1 MINIVDSFSLAGSTK
16 PLDARDEFATVAE
29 MKACTICN
37 EKHICYVRENQ
48 RQYQYSSANTLDN
61 VYGKWRPYT
70 AGSGN
75 GDVTGATIGGDSVE
89 KIGGVLQFPA
99 YPTIPE
105 IPVKGIKAN
114 GASEVI
120 APDPDG
126 VVELPAPPTIPI
138 SKIKLNGASSDLP
151 INNGRVTIP
160 DYANDIKEINNKFQQ
175 IGNPEPIVI
184 PSSNTEVLVSGDN
197 FTYDSDTT
205 YIMSLTSGS
214 STTQVATVH
223 YPYVHDNINYVA
235 FKAIDRDLIYLY
247 SVDGLSY
254 IWVGEKTISQLP
266 IEGKAAFESGK
277 TATKHVINNDGTPEE
292 GSFIHGA
299 VNVFV
304 SRHGYPLQYNQINEL
319 GNYYILLKNVELNK
333 IYKYSASNNK
343 WSLVTGGCYTKDDI
357 TTGVNY
363 TKYDKYFNGGQ
374 AVNVEYDDSITKF
387 GTQENPI
394 NNVQL
399 AIQKIA
405 ANITA
410 TACTLKIN
418 LVKDGNPYIG
428 KSINVTIKYQG
439 STITSWGNHSYTG
452 LVTDSNGQVQ
462 IVIPFASEYTIGF
475 TTTTNY
481 IEPESINGIA
491 DTQVKNYSCLYEYIT
506 EEELIRPMCKVI
518 GASSSITPNGK
529 KLRIYYLN
537 NDETSMYDDNPYYI
551 ITFNSEGIPTSIQK
565 LTNNN
570 TYVSI
575 NSSNLVIPRGQKYKV
590 SLQLWNTSLTE
601 EEQAYYRTPDTIYTA
616 NKEKRTIIVKYT
628 YKESG
633 VFLVIKD
640 SNDLI
645 FGYKAYKVSSV
656 RTESDN
662 DTTYT
667 VTTIIIDNQ
676 YQDIRF
682 VSGTGIQIK
691 GVEDDV
697 YTTWITNTE
706 LVNGKVVGIGL
717 RTQTLVDAPMYS
729 ETFIGTPL
737 EDYYNNCCVLI
748 GYGVGVSST
757 GKKWLT
763 EGDCNLTNENT
774 IDGRY
779 GTESFANYDGI
790 IESRSEVLT
799 YINQLSKETGN
810 HTQTAFV
817 PSRVQL
823 IQVSLNNDFIK
834 GLGESIGFI
843 LDFMNDTIFKT
854 SDFSGDSRAYAV
866 RNGINLPHNQGGSY
880 YGRKALNTA
889 DYVIPLYNFY

>member
-99 YPTIPE
+99 YPTVPE
-105 IPVKGIKAN
+105 VPIKGIKAN

-138 SKIKLNGASSDLP
+138 TKIKLNGASSDLP

-184 PSSNTEVLVSGDN
+184 PSSNTEVLVSGSN

-292 GSFIHGA
+292 GSFVHGT

-304 SRHGYPLQYNQINEL
+304 SRHGYPLQYNQINES
-319 GNYYILLKNVELNK
+319 GTYYILIKNAELNK
-333 IYKYSASNNK
+333 IYKYSAANNK
-343 WSLVTGGCYTKDDI
+343 WSLVSGGCYTKGNI
-357 TTGVNY
+357 TTGANY
-363 TKYDKYFNGGQ
+363 TKYDKYFNGGE
-374 AVNVEYDDSITKF
+374 AVNTEYDDTVTQF
-387 GTQENPI
+387 GTQEHPV

-405 ANITA
+405 VNIA
-410 TACTLKIN
+410 AMACTVNVNVLKE
-418 LVKDGNPYIG
+418 GSPYIG
-428 KSINVTIKYQG
+428 KSVNVVVKYQG
-439 STITSWGNHSYTG
+439 ETITSWGTYNYTN
-452 LVTDSNGQVQ
+452 LSTNSNGILQ
-462 IVIPFASEYTIGF
+462 IVLPLAAEFIISF
-475 TTTTNY
+475 TPTTNF
-481 IEPESINGIA
+481 IEPETINGIA
-491 DTQVKNYSCLYEYIT
+491 DTVTKSYTVLYTPIAEQ
-506 EEELIRPMCKVI
+506 ELLKPVCKIV
-518 GASSSITPNGK
+518 GASTGTTPSGKRLFIDYWITNNSTWEEAVYIVNSGEDGLSSTVYK
-529 KLRIYYLN
+529 KGN
-537 NDETSMYDDNPYYI
+537 NDNY
-551 ITFNSEGIPTSIQK
+551 
-565 LTNNN
+565 TNVGVNN
-570 TYVSI
+570 L
-575 NSSNLVIPRGQKYKV
+575 LVDRGQKYKAR
-590 SLQLWNTSLTE
+590 LELWNTELTE
-601 EEQAYYRTPDTIYTA
+601 EEQSYYRSEDQEFTA
-616 NKEKRTIIVKYT
+616 NQEKRTIMNSYS
-628 YKESG
+628 YKEAG

-640 SNDLI
+640 TNNAI
-645 FGYKAYKVSSV
+645 FGYKAYKVDGV
-656 RTESDN
+656 RTESDGN
-662 DTTYT
+662 NSYT
-667 VTTIIIDNQ
+667 VTTIIMENQ
-676 YQDIRF
+676 RYDIKF
-682 VSGTGIQIK
+682 VSGVGVQIK
-691 GVEDDV
+691 GVNEDT
-697 YTTWITNTE
+697 YTTWITTTE
-706 LVNGKVVGIGL
+706 IINGKIVGIGV
-717 RTQTLVDAPMYS
+717 RTQALIDSSLLSQYY
-729 ETFIGTPL
+729 ENTPL
-737 EDYYNNCCVLI
+737 EDYYNNCCVLLY
-748 GYGVGVSST
+748 YGNGMSQQNKKWYISST
-757 GKKWLT
+757 TLGLVT
-763 EGDCNLTNENT
+763 SSYY
-774 IDGRY
+774 DGRY
-779 GTESFANYDGI
+779 CTELFDGLEATNTTTSEILNYLQ
-790 IESRSEVLT
+790 SYTV
-799 YINQLSKETGN
+799 QTGN
-810 HTQTAFV
+810 HTQTPFIASF
-817 PSRVQL
+817 PQMQALSF
-823 IQVSLNNDFIK
+823 NNDFIK
-834 GLGESIGFI
+834 GLGQSINFDI
-843 LDFMNDTIFKT
+843 NFMNSKALATSTFKT
-854 SDFSGDSRAYAV
+854 NSHKGIV
-866 RNGINLPHNQGGSY
+866 NGVNTGGY
-880 YGRKALNTA
+880 YGDYTFDTRV
-889 DYVIPLYNFY
+889 YVIPVYNFY

>member
-151 INNGRVTIP
+151 IDNGRVTIP

-184 PSSNTEVLVSGDN
+184 PSSDTEVLVSGSN

-205 YIMSLTSGS
+205 YIMSLISGS

-292 GSFIHGA
+292 GSFVHGT

-304 SRHGYPLQYNQINEL
+304 SRHGYPLQYNQINES
-319 GNYYILLKNVELNK
+319 GTYYILIKNAELNK
-333 IYKYSASNNK
+333 IYKYSAANNK
-343 WSLVTGGCYTKDDI
+343 WSLVSGGCYTKGNI
-357 TTGVNY
+357 TTGANY
-363 TKYDKYFNGGQ
+363 TKYDKYFNGGE
-374 AVNVEYDDSITKF
+374 AVNTEYDDTVTQF
-387 GTQENPI
+387 GTQEHPV

-405 ANITA
+405 VNIA
-410 TACTLKIN
+410 AMACTVNVNVLKE
-418 LVKDGNPYIG
+418 GSPYTG
-428 KSINVTIKYQG
+428 KTVNVTVKYQG
-439 STITSWGNHSYTG
+439 ETITSWGNYNYTN
-452 LVTDSNGQVQ
+452 LSTNSNGILQ
-462 IVIPFASEYTIGF
+462 IVLPLAAEYTINF
-475 TTTTNY
+475 TTTTNF
-481 IEPESINGIA
+481 IEPEPIIGVA
-491 DTQVKNYSCLYEYIT
+491 DTVTKSYNVSYTPVAEQ
-506 EEELIRPMCKVI
+506 ELIRPICKVI
-518 GASSSITPNGK
+518 GASNVNPNGK
-529 KLRIYYLN
+529 KLYIDYWISNSSTWEEAVYIVNFNETGLPATVYKKGN
-537 NDETSMYDDNPYYI
+537 NDNYVNV
-551 ITFNSEGIPTSIQK
+551 GV
-565 LTNNN
+565 NNL
-570 TYVSI
+570 
-575 NSSNLVIPRGQKYKV
+575 LVDRGQQYKAR
-590 SLQLWNTSLTE
+590 LQLWNTDLTE
-601 EEQAYYRTPDTIYTA
+601 EEQSYYTSDDQVYTA
-616 NKEKRTIIVKYT
+616 NKDKRSIICSYS
-628 YKESG
+628 YKEAG

-640 SNDLI
+640 TNNTT
-645 FGYKAYKVSSV
+645 FGYTAYRVDSV
-656 RTESDN
+656 RQESDN
-662 DTTYT
+662 DSTYT
-667 VTTIIIDNQ
+667 VTTIIVENQ
-676 YQDIRF
+676 RCDIKF
-682 VSGTGIQIK
+682 VSGVGIQLK
-691 GVEDDV
+691 ASNSDT
-697 YTTWITNTE
+697 YTTWISISDIA
-706 LVNGKVVGIGL
+706 NGKIIGIGV
-717 RTQTLVDAPMYS
+717 RTQLLIDSPLYIENEDLYS
-729 ETFIGTPL
+729 NSCI
-737 EDYYNNCCVLI
+737 LI
-748 GYGVGVSST
+748 AYGVGISQIAYKYYST
-757 GKKWLT
+757 SGQNFSINLSNYASGEHNIKAYADL
-763 EGDCNLTNENT
+763 EQVNVNNSEILQQLTNYT
-774 IDGRY
+774 K
-779 GTESFANYDGI
+779 
-790 IESRSEVLT
+790 
-799 YINQLSKETGN
+799 QTGN
-810 HTQTAFV
+810 HSQDAY
-817 PSRVQL
+817 
-823 IQVSLNNDFIK
+823 IGSLQQMQALSYNNDFIK
-834 GLGESIGFI
+834 GLGQSINFDI
-843 LDFMNDTIFKT
+843 DFMNNTILWT
-854 SDFSGDSRAYAV
+854 SSIEDGNTWTGARPIKNGVNITSG
-866 RNGINLPHNQGGSY
+866 GY
-880 YGRKALNTA
+880 YGVSQLNQTC
-889 DYVIPLYNFY
+889 YILPLYNFY